1 MTSNKQF
8 KNLIYKAHSESFST
22 CFFPVKPKCSEQAI
36 KAHSIQKQGVLE
48 ELTENGHVIVLNP
61 IQDLENVPQLEF
73 RSVGRKQATTFT
85 GLCNKHDTDLFRPID
100 LNPINISSDEHL
112 FLLSYRS
119 VLRQLHAQCLTA
131 RKVQK
136 AYSESV
142 ELGYC
147 DAKEVDYPMML
158 SNFELM
164 KAYEFSNYSRI
175 WDEAYLNSELDQVK
189 HQTIRIPSTKATFA
203 VSSVYSLVDNINI
216 YKSSQVSE
224 YIAFNVFPYKN
235 DVVAI
240 WSYPAFQHNYFASH
254 LDELSRTEGDYRKY
268 ILSKLVLRYCEN
280 FVLAPSFYKSLSQQ
294 QIESI
299 TKYYFANAYG
309 EVDYEDKNLF
319 LF

>member
-1 MTSNKQF
+1 MTSNNQF
-8 KNLIYKAHSESFST
+8 KNFIHKAHSEIFET
-22 CFFPVKPKCSEQAI
+22 CLFPVNPKCSQQAI
-36 KAHSIQKQGVLE
+36 RAHSIQNRGVLG
-48 ELTENGHVIVLNP
+48 ELTENNHVIVLSP
-61 IQDLENVPQLEF
+61 IQDLENGPRLEF
-73 RSVGRKQATTFT
+73 QSVGRNKATTFT
-85 GLCNKHDTDLFRPID
+85 GLCSKHDMFLFRPID
-100 LNPINISSDEHL
+100 SNPFDISSDEHL

-119 VLRQLHAQCLTA
+119 VLRQLHAQCRTA
-131 RKVQK
+131 RTVQS
-136 AYSESV
+136 AFSNGV
-142 ELGYC
+142 NLGHF
-147 DAKEVDYPMML
+147 DEKEVSFPMR
-158 SNFELM
+158 SSTTELANAINLF
-164 KAYEFSNYSRI
+164 KYSHI
-175 WDEAYLNSELDQVK
+175 WAEAYLNSEFDQVQ
-189 HQTIRIPSTKATFA
+189 HRIITIPSTKAKFA
-203 VSSVYSLVDNINI
+203 VSSVYSLDDNIKKYENG
-216 YKSSQVSE
+216 QVPK

-299 TKYYFANAYG
+299 KKYYSANVSG